1 MVDNSLKDK
10 IVWITGGGRGIGQA
24 AAEAFAKM
32 GSKVVVSA
40 RTEEQVMQTVREIQ
54 NSGGTARA
62 GVCDVTKADQV
73 QNTVNMIKDNWG
85 TVDILVNNAGI
96 GIFKKILNT
105 TLDDWQ
111 TMLDVNLTSAF
122 LCTQAV
128 LPDMIENKNGMILNI
143 VSVAGKQPYY
153 NCGGYCASKYGMLGF
168 TDVLRMETRK
178 HGIKVV
184 AVLPGATDTDI
195 WGDANVDRTLMM
207 TPQQVANSIVSAC
220 TTAPDAM
227 VEEIVLRPVG
237 GDL

>member
-85 TVDILVNNAGI
+85 AVDILVNNAGI

-153 NCGGYCASKYGMLGF
+153 NCGGYCSSKYGMLGF